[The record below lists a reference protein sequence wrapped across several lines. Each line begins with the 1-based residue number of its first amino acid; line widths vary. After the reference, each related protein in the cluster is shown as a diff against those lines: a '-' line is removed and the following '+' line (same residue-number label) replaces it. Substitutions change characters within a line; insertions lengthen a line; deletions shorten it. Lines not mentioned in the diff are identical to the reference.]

1 MKAQSNWRGELTEYA
16 GVLSGYNNYG
26 DLDQQHAKT
35 ETKAKKEIKEK
46 PVNNKI
52 VINPVVK
59 EAFEEI
65 GAVVLELTEEAV
77 VQELTKEEIEELQR
91 KKDAQEGREP
101 VRQNV
106 EEDDKWI
113 QKATKNMRKDKPCTG
128 DKFGSK
134 TCPPGSKRYNLAK
147 TFKKMAKESAMN
159 ENDNRVAQLNVK
171 RAMVNNQLARAEAQA
186 VKKQKSQKAMAN
198 EMAVESMSV
207 ADQMRVS
214 REYFK
219 NRKPKSTEEKKKE
232 DKIKAKNYAD
242 NSKNRPDPYKSRAG
256 ESD

>member
-1 MKAQSNWRGELTEYA
+1 MRKKHSNWRE
-16 GVLSGYNNYG
+16 
-26 DLDQQHAKT
+26 DLREVADIPSSEPET
-35 ETKAKKEIKEK
+35 ETKSERKIEDKK
-46 PVNNKI
+46 VNNKI
-52 VINPVVK
+52 VINPVMK
-59 EAFEEI
+59 EAFESI
-65 GAVVLELTEEAV
+65 GAVVLEVTEEAV

-91 KKDAQEGREP
+91 KKDTQEGREP
-101 VRQNV
+101 GRQKV

-128 DKFGSK
+128 DKFGSES
-134 TCPPGSKRYNLAK
+134 CPPGSKRYNLAK
-147 TFKKMAKESAMN
+147 TFKKMAKEEAMS
-159 ENDNRVAQLNVK
+159 ENSQTNNLVQR
-171 RAMVNNQLARAEAQA
+171 RAMLDVKIARSR
-186 VKKQKSQKAMAN
+186 KKDQKQVQRDPAN

-219 NRKPKSTEEKKKE
+219 NRKPQSAEEKKKE

-242 NSKNRPDPYKSRAG
+242 NQKNRDPYKSRAG

>member
-1 MKAQSNWRGELTEYA
+1 MSRQMKAQSNWRGELNEYA

-35 ETKAKKEIKEK
+35 DTKARKEIKEK
-46 PVNNKI
+46 PVKNKI

-59 EAFEEI
+59 EAFAEI
-65 GAVVLELTEEAV
+65 GAVVLDISEEAV
-77 VQELTKEEIEELQR
+77 VEELSKEDIEELQR
-91 KKDAQEGREP
+91 KKDAKDGKKP
-101 VRQNV
+101 GKVD
-106 EEDDKWI
+106 EDSKWI

-128 DKFGSK
+128 DKFGSD

-147 TFKKMAKESAMN
+147 TFKKMAKEEAMN
-159 ENDNRVAQLNVK
+159 ENSQTNNLVQK
-171 RAMVNNQLARAEAQA
+171 RAMLDVKIARSR
-186 VKKQKSQKAMAN
+186 KKDQKQVQRDPAN

-219 NRKPKSTEEKKKE
+219 NRKPKSAEEKNKE

-242 NSKNRPDPYKSRAG
+242 NKKNRDPYKSRAG